1 MILFSPSERKENGKR
16 KRKNTRWQGH
26 GKEKDLVYQNGKQG
40 LKTMQFYFERNDKC
54 FCPKKSNLVLLE
66 QKMFLHFSFILQKAI
81 PLILFLS
88 PFPPPQKKKKGKEEG

>member
-1 MILFSPSERKENGKR
+1 MRFYLE
-16 KRKNTRWQGH
+16 
-26 GKEKDLVYQNGKQG
+26 QNDN
-40 LKTMQFYFERNDKC
+40 R
-54 FCPKKSNLVLLE
+54 FCPNVDNWVLLE